1 MKRHLIYSA
10 KSLLSITCSSCHGDK
25 CAPFI
30 FCQPE
35 ELGQVSAAKTCQQY
49 GKGQVIFQEGS
60 PTSGL
65 YCVHSGKIR
74 VIKAGGDG
82 KEQVVHLAKEGDIL
96 GLSALMTDAT
106 HSTSAV
112 TLEESIVCFVPRSSF
127 LHLLVSNSQFC
138 AALMRLL
145 ADSLKQAETGMLH
158 LAYKPVR
165 ERLASALLLLL
176 HTYQPTSTH
185 EPDPFSIIISREELA
200 SLAGT
205 VKETTIRL
213 LSEFKEDG
221 IIISKGSQI
230 TILKPEKL
238 SEIAALYA

>member
-1 MKRHLIYSA
+1 MKKHPAYSV
-10 KSLLSITCSSCHGDK
+10 KDLLSISCSSCHGDK

-35 ELGQVSAAKTCQQY
+35 ELSQVSAAKTCQHY
-49 GKGQVIFQEGS
+49 GKGQVIFQEGT

-65 YCVHSGKIR
+65 YCIHSGKIR
-74 VIKAGGDG
+74 VIKVGGDG
-82 KEQVVHLAKEGDIL
+82 KEQVVHLGKEGDIL
-96 GLSALMTDAT
+96 GLSALMTDAI
-106 HSTSAV
+106 HSTSAI

-138 AALMRLL
+138 TALMRLL
-145 ADSLKQAETGMLH
+145 ADSLRQAEQGMLH

-176 HTYQPTSTH
+176 HTYQPAAKH
-185 EPDPFSIIISREELA
+185 EQFSITISREELA

-221 IIISKGSQI
+221 IVASKGSQI